1 MTGKITDNLGRSS
14 GLVKAVS
21 GGGGKI
27 LQVVGDT
34 HETEVTHNSTSYTD
48 SGISVAITPTASTSK
63 IYIVA
68 SAGCYNEDGYVWWMT
83 IFRDSTDLDPG
94 APGESG
100 LINVNSQSK
109 NKNKGNTLTWL
120 DSPSSTSEIT
130 YSWRVKSQTSGRRLD
145 TCAGASRA
153 SITAFE
159 IDGS

>member
-1 MTGKITDNLGRSS
+1 MSGTITDNLGRSS
-14 GLVKAVS
+14 GLVKALS

-27 LQVVGDT
+27 LQIVGSTDNT
-34 HETEVTHNSTSYTD
+34 ETTHNSTSYTD
-48 SGISVAITPTASTSK
+48 SGIDVDITPSASSSK

-68 SAGCYNEDGYVWWMT
+68 STSTYYEDGYVWFVS

-94 APGESG
+94 SVGMCA
-100 LINVNSQSK
+100 INTQTKDQTTGTCIS
-109 NKNKGNTLTWL
+109 WL

-130 YSWRVKSQTSGRRLD
+130 YSLRVKSQTSGKRLD
-145 TCAGASRA
+145 TCPGNAVA